1 MIKEIL
7 EAQKKYPDIPTERLE
22 IRLISFYRKTRM
34 LDHAHRMFEEMPEL
48 NYERTTRSFNAL
60 LTAFVNA

>member
-1 MIKEIL
+1 
-7 EAQKKYPDIPTERLE
+7 
-22 IRLISFYRKTRM
+22 M

-48 NYERTTRSFNAL
+48 NYKCTTKSFNTL